1 MDRDFSQVEHDLLK
15 RSHQIATL
23 KECFA
28 WIEECNG
35 FIKQLEECNVKHP
48 RFFIGYRQSLIATI
62 ACLEST
68 KTKLERRFLHFSD
81 YRRTSNNSDNNVEKS
96 FVWRKI
102 NAAFENRILIG
113 AVINLDYTVTIFK
126 RHQQCSAR
134 ASTIERLNCIKV
146 NTIFN
151 GG

>member
-62 ACLEST
+62 ARLEDT
-68 KTKLERRFLHFSD
+68 KTQLEKQFLHFGSD
-81 YRRTSNNSDNNVEKS
+81 YTSTSNK
-96 FVWRKI
+96 
-102 NAAFENRILIG
+102 
-113 AVINLDYTVTIFK
+113 
-126 RHQQCSAR
+126 
-134 ASTIERLNCIKV
+134 
-146 NTIFN
+146 
-151 GG
+151 